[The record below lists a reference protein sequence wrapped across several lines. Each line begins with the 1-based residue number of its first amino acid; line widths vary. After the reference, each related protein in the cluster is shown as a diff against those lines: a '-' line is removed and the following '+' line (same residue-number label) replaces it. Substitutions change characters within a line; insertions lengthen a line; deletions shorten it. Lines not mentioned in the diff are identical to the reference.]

1 MRPLL
6 HIGYHK
12 TGTTLLQRRVFPD
25 AEAGFCFVAG
35 VDALQPAFVDA
46 NPFDFDPE
54 AAREAFEPG
63 IREAQAQ
70 ALVPVL
76 SYERLSGGPHSGGYD
91 SKTIADRLITTFPDA
106 RVLMVVREQ
115 TSMLISLY
123 KVYVRMGGVA
133 SFEQYINPPPHSAA
147 RAPLFR
153 FDYLEYHRLVGYY
166 QGLFGAENVLVL
178 PYELLERRPRAFVRS
193 IGEFVEA
200 PAARAKLKQVNTSPS
215 ALTLSIKRHA
225 NKWLVRSPLN
235 VAPVLPI
242 HLPNEPLKRLT
253 SRADRKLPEALRIAG
268 DRRWRRLA
276 EHHVGDRYAESN
288 TLTTKLTNL
297 ELRTFGYAC

>member
-1 MRPLL
+1 
-6 HIGYHK
+6 
-12 TGTTLLQRRVFPD
+12 
-25 AEAGFCFVAG
+25 
-35 VDALQPAFVDA
+35 
-46 NPFDFDPE
+46 
-54 AAREAFEPG
+54 
-63 IREAQAQ
+63 
-70 ALVPVL
+70 
-76 SYERLSGGPHSGGYD
+76 
-91 SKTIADRLITTFPDA
+91 
-106 RVLMVVREQ
+106 MVVREQ